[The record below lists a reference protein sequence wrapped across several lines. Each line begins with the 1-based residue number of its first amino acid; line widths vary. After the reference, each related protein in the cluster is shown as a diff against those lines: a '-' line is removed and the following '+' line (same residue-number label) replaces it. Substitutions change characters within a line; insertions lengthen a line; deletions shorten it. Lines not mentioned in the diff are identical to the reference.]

1 MEAAPAEE
9 RSAAA
14 QERQTRPPAEVG
26 SECDAGWPAPQ
37 ARAGAGVGA
46 RGGDVSPSD
55 SMGRG
60 GEGERNRGSG
70 GFILQVDFEGFRKFC
85 KIGHLNPHG

>member
-37 ARAGAGVGA
+37 ARSGAGVGE

-60 GEGERNRGSG
+60 EEMEYRGRGTG
-70 GFILQVDFEGFRKFC
+70 GFILHVDFEGFTKCC
-85 KIGHLNPHG
+85 KLC